1 MSSNGGGLHL
11 VPANSDRPETDPQPD
26 SGPMVAVGVRLTI
39 SERPAGGGEPRT
51 ETISVFTPWLPVP
64 DLGGLLQAGMP
75 RSGGIPADLFDPFG
89 FQRAMMA
96 GTAAFWGSM
105 ANAWVTA
112 ATAATQAMLAGQM
125 PRDR

>member
-1 MSSNGGGLHL
+1 LTSRRGTLEL
-11 VPANSDRPETDPQPD
+11 VPADSDRSESDPKAD

-39 SERPAGGGEPRT
+39 SERPAGGGDPRT

-64 DLGGLLQAGMP
+64 DLGSFAGLLQHHAGSVP
-75 RSGGIPADLFDPFG
+75 NSLFDPFG
-89 FQRAMMA
+89 FQRAMLA

-125 PRDR
+125 TRDR